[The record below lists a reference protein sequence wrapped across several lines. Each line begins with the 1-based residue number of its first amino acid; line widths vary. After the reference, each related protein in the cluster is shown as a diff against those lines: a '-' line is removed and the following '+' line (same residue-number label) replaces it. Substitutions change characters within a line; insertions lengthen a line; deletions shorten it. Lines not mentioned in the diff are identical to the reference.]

1 MIFLHLA
8 RFINTYRYVRISF
21 VTRANNFLFLQKR
34 NEHKKNEFIIIVM
47 TWQVFE
53 CNKIISEIFAGETL
67 EKNTL
72 LVGGAKRA
80 MQIVSNLPIR

>member
-1 MIFLHLA
+1 M
-8 RFINTYRYVRISF
+8 NT
-21 VTRANNFLFLQKR
+21 
-34 NEHKKNEFIIIVM
+34 KKIEFIIIVM

-53 CNKIISEIFAGETL
+53 CNEIISEIFAGAL